1 MKYCPYCGTELMG
14 DSVSFCAECGK
25 QLSQSDAEP
34 QENKQK
40 RKLRFGMSSKKKKEK
55 EAEKKSDDT
64 PDTVQEEPE
73 ENTNDDYDG
82 YYDDIMPFE
91 ESVERQVVDKEIVKK
106 ITLIV
111 AGVIGVVIVCVLML
125 SFL

>member
-1 MKYCPYCGTELMG
+1 
-14 DSVSFCAECGK
+14 
-25 QLSQSDAEP
+25 
-34 QENKQK
+34 
-40 RKLRFGMSSKKKKEK
+40 MSAKKKKGK
-55 EAEKKSDDT
+55 EIKKKPDEE
-64 PDTVQEEPE
+64 PDTAPEEPE
-73 ENTNDDYDG
+73 ETVNDDYDG

-125 SFL
+125 NFL